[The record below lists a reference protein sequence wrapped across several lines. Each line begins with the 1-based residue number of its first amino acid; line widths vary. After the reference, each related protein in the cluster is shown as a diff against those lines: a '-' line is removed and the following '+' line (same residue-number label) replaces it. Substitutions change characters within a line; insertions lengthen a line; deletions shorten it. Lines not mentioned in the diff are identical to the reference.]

1 MLEYYT
7 KYLDYNMSDKVI
19 FSGVQPSGE
28 IHIGNYLG
36 AITQF
41 VNYQTDYK
49 SIFSI
54 VDLHAITV
62 WQDPEALK
70 NSTREVLAIFLA
82 SGLDESKNII
92 FNQSQVPEHTQLAW
106 ILSCTARVGWLNRMT
121 QFKDKAGKNRE
132 NASIGLYTYPI
143 LMAADI
149 LLYSAS
155 HVPVGED
162 QKQHLE
168 LARDIAHKFN
178 TDYNEDC
185 FILPEPLMNKSTT
198 RIMSLRNGSNKM
210 SKSDISEYSRI
221 LMTDS
226 NDQIS
231 LKIKK
236 AKTDSLKMPD
246 TLKEAEPRLEI
257 NNLLNIYSACGL
269 IKKEEVI
276 SKYAS
281 KEISLFKR
289 DLAEVIINTVEP
301 ISIKTNQLLK
311 DTAYLDKVLDEG
323 ANKARVIANKTI
335 KNIYDKIG
343 MINK

>member
-1 MLEYYT
+1 
-7 KYLDYNMSDKVI
+7 
-19 FSGVQPSGE
+19 
-28 IHIGNYLG
+28 
-36 AITQF
+36 
-41 VNYQTDYK
+41 
-49 SIFSI
+49 
-54 VDLHAITV
+54 
-62 WQDPEALK
+62 
-70 NSTREVLAIFLA
+70 
-82 SGLDESKNII
+82 
-92 FNQSQVPEHTQLAW
+92 
-106 ILSCTARVGWLNRMT
+106 LNRMT

-178 TDYNEDC
+178 TDYNENC

-198 RIMSLRNGSNKM
+198 RIMSLRDGSNKM

-246 TLKEAEPRLEI
+246 TLKGAETRLEI

-269 IKKEEVI
+269 IDKEEVI

-281 KEISLFKR
+281 REISLFKK
-289 DLAEVIINTVEP
+289 DLTEVIIKTVEP
-301 ISIKTNQLLK
+301 ISIKTNLLLK
-311 DTAYLDKVLDEG
+311 DETYLDKVLREG
-323 ANKARVIANKTI
+323 ASKARVIADKTI
-335 KNIYDKIG
+335 RNIYDKIG
-343 MINK
+343 MIRR

>member
-1 MLEYYT
+1 MLEYNT
-7 KYLDYNMSDKVI
+7 IYLDYNMNDKVI

-28 IHIGNYLG
+28 IHTGNYLG
-36 AITQF
+36 AISQF
-41 VNYQTDYK
+41 VDYQTDYK

-62 WQDPEALK
+62 WQDSEALR

-92 FNQSQVPEHTQLAW
+92 FNQSQVPEHTQLSW
-106 ILSCTARVGWLNRMT
+106 ILSCTAKVGWLNRMT
-121 QFKDKAGKNRE
+121 QFKDKAGKNKE
-132 NASIGLYTYPI
+132 NASVGLYTYPI

-155 HVPVGED
+155 HVPVGDD

-178 TDYNEDC
+178 TDYSENI
-185 FILPEPLMNKSTT
+185 FVMPEPLMNKSTT
-198 RIMSLRNGSNKM
+198 RIMSLRDGSNKM

-226 NDQIS
+226 NDKIA

-236 AKTDSLKMPD
+236 AKTDPLKMPN
-246 TLKEAEPRLEI
+246 TLKESESRLEV
-257 NNLLNIYSACGL
+257 NNLLNIYSACAL
-269 IKKEEVI
+269 MKKEEVI

-281 KEISLFKR
+281 KEISLFKN
-289 DLAEVIINTVEP
+289 DLTEVIINKVEP
-301 ISIKTNQLLK
+301 ISIKTKQLL
-311 DTAYLDKVLDEG
+311 TDKVHLDNILSMG
-323 ANKARVIANKTI
+323 ATKAKEISCKTI
-335 KNIYDKIG
+335 AKVYDKIG

>member
-1 MLEYYT
+1 MLEYNT
-7 KYLDYNMSDKVI
+7 KYADYNMNDKVI

-62 WQDPEALK
+62 WQDSEALR

-92 FNQSQVPEHTQLAW
+92 FNQSQVPEHTQLSW
-106 ILSCTARVGWLNRMT
+106 ILSCTAKIGWLNRMT
-121 QFKDKAGKNRE
+121 QFKDKAGKNKE
-132 NASIGLYTYPI
+132 NASVGLYTYPI

-149 LLYSAS
+149 LLYTAS
-155 HVPVGED
+155 HVPVGDD

-178 TDYNEDC
+178 TDYNDNI
-185 FILPEPLMNKSTT
+185 FVMPEPLMNKSTT
-198 RIMSLRNGSNKM
+198 RIMSLRDGSNKM

-226 NDQIS
+226 NDQIT

-236 AKTDSLKMPD
+236 AKTDSLKMPN
-246 TLKEAEPRLEI
+246 TLKESESRLEV
-257 NNLLNIYSACGL
+257 NNLLNIYSACAYM
-269 IKKEEVI
+269 KKEEVI

-281 KEISLFKR
+281 KEISLFKN
-289 DLAEVIINTVEP
+289 DLTEVIINIVEP
-301 ISIKTNQLLK
+301 ISIKTNQLLIDK
-311 DTAYLDKVLDEG
+311 EYLDNILSIG
-323 ANKARVIANKTI
+323 AAKAKDIACKTI
-335 KNIYDKIG
+335 TKVYDKIG
-343 MINK
+343 MITK

>member
-1 MLEYYT
+1 MLEYNT
-7 KYLDYNMSDKVI
+7 KYSDYNMNDKVI

-62 WQDPEALK
+62 WQDSEALR
-70 NSTREVLAIFLA
+70 NSTRKVLAIFIA

-92 FNQSQVPEHTQLAW
+92 FNQSQVPEHTQLSW
-106 ILSCTARVGWLNRMT
+106 ILSCTAKIGWLNRMT
-121 QFKDKAGKNRE
+121 QFKDKAGKNKE
-132 NASIGLYTYPI
+132 NASVGLYTYPI

-149 LLYSAS
+149 LLYAAS
-155 HVPVGED
+155 HVPVGDD

-178 TDYNEDC
+178 TDYNDNI
-185 FILPEPLMNKSTT
+185 FVMPEPLMNKSTT
-198 RIMSLRNGSNKM
+198 RIMSLRDGSNKM

-226 NDQIS
+226 NDQIT

-236 AKTDSLKMPD
+236 AKTDSLKMPN
-246 TLKEAEPRLEI
+246 TLKESESRLEV
-257 NNLLNIYSACGL
+257 NNLLNIYSACAHM
-269 IKKEEVI
+269 KKEEVV

-281 KEISLFKR
+281 KEISLFKN
-289 DLAEVIINTVEP
+289 DLTEVIINTVEP
-301 ISIKTNQLLK
+301 ISIKTNQLLTDK
-311 DTAYLDKVLDEG
+311 EYLDNILSKG
-323 ANKARVIANKTI
+323 AARAKDIACKTI
-335 KNIYDKIG
+335 TKVYDKIG
-343 MINK
+343 MITK

>member
-1 MLEYYT
+1 MLEYNT
-7 KYLDYNMSDKVI
+7 KYADYNMNDKVI

-62 WQDPEALK
+62 WQDPEALR

-92 FNQSQVPEHTQLAW
+92 FNQSQVPEHTQLSW
-106 ILSCTARVGWLNRMT
+106 ILSCTAKIGWLNRMT
-121 QFKDKAGKNRE
+121 QFKDKAGKNKE
-132 NASIGLYTYPI
+132 NASVGLYTYPI

-149 LLYSAS
+149 LLYAAS
-155 HVPVGED
+155 HVPVGDD

-178 TDYNEDC
+178 TDYNDNI
-185 FILPEPLMNKSTT
+185 FVMPEPLMNKSTT
-198 RIMSLRNGSNKM
+198 RIMSLRDGSNKM

-226 NDQIS
+226 NDQIT

-236 AKTDSLKMPD
+236 AKTDSLKMPN
-246 TLKEAEPRLEI
+246 TLKESESRLEV
-257 NNLLNIYSACGL
+257 NNLLNIYSACAYM
-269 IKKEEVI
+269 KKEEVI

-281 KEISLFKR
+281 KEISLFKN
-289 DLAEVIINTVEP
+289 DLTEVIINVVEP
-301 ISIKTNQLLK
+301 ISIKTNQLLTDK
-311 DTAYLDKVLDEG
+311 EYLDNILSIG
-323 ANKARVIANKTI
+323 AAKAKDIACKTI
-335 KNIYDKIG
+335 TKVYDKIG
-343 MINK
+343 MITK

>member
-1 MLEYYT
+1 MLEWKT

-41 VNYQTDYK
+41 VDYQTDYN

-62 WQDPEALK
+62 WQDPIALK

-82 SGLDESKNII
+82 SGLDESNNII

-106 ILSCTARVGWLNRMT
+106 ILSCTSRIGWLNRMT
-121 QFKDKAGKNRE
+121 QFKDKAGKNKE
-132 NASIGLYTYPI
+132 NASVGLYTYPI

-149 LLYSAS
+149 LLYSAT
-155 HVPVGED
+155 HVPVGDD

-178 TDYNEDC
+178 TDYNND
-185 FILPEPLMNKSTT
+185 FFRLPEPLMTKSTT
-198 RIMSLRNGSNKM
+198 RIMSLRDGSSKM

-236 AKTDSLKMPD
+236 ARTDSLKMPN
-246 TLKEAEPRLEI
+246 TSKEAKSRLEI
-257 NNLLNIYSACGL
+257 NNLLNIYSACTNL
-269 IKKEEVI
+269 DKEMVI
-276 SKYAS
+276 ENFAS
-281 KEISLFKR
+281 KEISIFKK
-289 DLAEVIINTVEP
+289 DLSEVLIKTIEP
-301 ISIKTNQLLK
+301 ISVKTNQLLK
-311 DTAYLDKVLDEG
+311 DTTYLDKVLSIG
-323 ANKARVIANKTI
+323 ASKAREIASKTI
-335 KNIYDKIG
+335 SKVYDKIG